1 MLKDSKG
8 VYRPNNSRQV
18 HNVDPKTGA
27 IISTISIPEFC
38 SGDILLEP
46 TPCNDHEIASTR
58 EKLQKLNQDS
68 DKDRAE
74 ETADHATKA
83 LGEKRAEKPGLWR
96 DVLSGLFVAIVAGL
110 FLYYWPSI
118 IAFLGKIFH

>member
-8 VYRPNNSRQV
+8 VCRPNNSRQV
-18 HNVDPKTGA
+18 HTVDPKTGT
-27 IISTISIPEFC
+27 ILSTMSIPDFC
-38 SGDILLEP
+38 SDDILLEP
-46 TPCNDHEIASTR
+46 TPCNNHEFASTR

-74 ETADHATKA
+74 ETADHAAKE
-83 LGEKRAEKPGLWR
+83 LEKKRAKKPGLWR

-110 FLYYWPSI
+110 FLYYWPTI
-118 IAFLGKIFH
+118 ITFLGKIFH